1 MISEDVCP
9 IDFFER
15 REGYPH
21 SDRVQEVISPL
32 ENNI

>member
-9 IDFFER
+9 IDFFEE
-15 REGYPH
+15 REGCPH
-21 SDRVQEVISPL
+21 SDRVQVISPL